1 MIQSVS
7 RALDILTT
15 VSDTR
20 GKPIGLSAISQ
31 KTGINVST
39 CAHLVQ
45 TLCEKGFLSQVS
57 RSSGYILG
65 AYAYY
70 LTRYKTFQ
78 KELIATCNPALRW
91 IQRRTGHT
99 ALLAVL
105 VEGEK
110 FVISYAEDGKDILH
124 ERGELY
130 RGNLYNSATGRAM
143 LSTMRRTEL
152 AHLVEKIGLPTQ
164 EDWPGI
170 DSLEALERNLRLI
183 ATDKIVCIEN
193 SIDNRYDAIYGVSI
207 VAPRMG
213 RCAVG
218 LHVRQ
223 EKAPTEAEQ
232 ERFREALLAGVR
244 EINRRLRFEQD
255 LI

>member
-15 VSDTR
+15 VSDMR
-20 GKPIGLSAISQ
+20 GQPITLSAISQ
-31 KTGINVST
+31 KTNINVST
-39 CAHLVQ
+39 CAHLVE
-45 TLCEKGFLSQVS
+45 TLCKKGFLSQVS
-57 RSSGYILG
+57 RTSGYTLG
-65 AYAYY
+65 AYTYY

-78 KELIATCNPALRW
+78 KELITTCNPALRW

-105 VEGEK
+105 IESEK
-110 FVISYAEDGKDILH
+110 FVISYAEDDKGILH

-152 AHLVEKIGLPTQ
+152 VQLVNKIGLPSE

-170 DSLEALERNLRLI
+170 DSLETLERKLRVI
-183 ATDKIVCIEN
+183 AAKKIVCIER
-193 SIDNRYDAIYGVSI
+193 IQGEEYDAIYGISI
-207 VAPRMG
+207 NTPCVRN
-213 RCAVG
+213 CAVG
-218 LHVRQ
+218 LHIHQRTP
-223 EKAPTEAEQ
+223 PTEEECRHFQ
-232 ERFREALLAGVR
+232 EILMSGVR
-244 EINRRLRFEQD
+244 EINRRLRFEQE
-255 LI
+255 LV